1 MLFAV
6 NRIHLQCA
14 LGLAVISRWNLPATP
29 LVESSIRQI
38 IMIISIYSHI
48 GNNKGQDTENQL
60 DELRRYAGSQQ
71 REVYLFVDRDAG
83 KTGHRA
89 EFQNLFRSAAR
100 REFQVVLVW
109 ALDRFIGES
118 VAEVF
123 VNIQKLLRY
132 DVQVVSYTE
141 PHFPTNGPAGALMI
155 PIAAWIAQQ
164 ERIRISERT
173 KAGLAKAR
181 AERKRLGRPGKVFPR
196 GRVVADRR
204 RGMSWRQLER
214 KYHVPQS
221 TLRNAIPKLPEADVR
236 PLRDTGNPSQ
246 ASVPEQSQ

>member
-1 MLFAV
+1 LDQ
-6 NRIHLQCA
+6 L
-14 LGLAVISRWNLPATP
+14 
-29 LVESSIRQI
+29 RQRVL
-38 IMIISIYSHI
+38 SKY
-48 GNNKGQDTENQL
+48 GE
-60 DELRRYAGSQQ
+60 A
-71 REVYLFVDRDAG
+71 YLFVDRESA
-83 KTGHRA
+83 KTSGRA
-89 EFQNLFRSAAR
+89 EFQKLFQSAVR
-100 REFQVVLVW
+100 REFQIVLVW
-109 ALDRFIGES
+109 ALDRFIGEN
-118 VAEVF
+118 VADTF
-123 VNIQKLLRY
+123 LHIQKLLGY
-132 DVQVVSYTE
+132 GVQFLSYTE
-141 PHFPTNGPAGALMI
+141 VHFCTNGPAGALMI

-173 KAGLAKAR
+173 KAGMAKAR

-236 PLRDTGNPSQ
+236 PLHDTGDPSQ

>member
-1 MLFAV
+1 
-6 NRIHLQCA
+6 
-14 LGLAVISRWNLPATP
+14 
-29 LVESSIRQI
+29 
-38 IMIISIYSHI
+38 
-48 GNNKGQDTENQL
+48 
-60 DELRRYAGSQQ
+60 
-71 REVYLFVDRDAG
+71 
-83 KTGHRA
+83 
-89 EFQNLFRSAAR
+89 
-100 REFQVVLVW
+100 VLVW

-204 RGMSWRQLER
+204 RG
-214 KYHVPQS
+214 
-221 TLRNAIPKLPEADVR
+221 
-236 PLRDTGNPSQ
+236 
-246 ASVPEQSQ
+246 

>member
-1 MLFAV
+1 M
-6 NRIHLQCA
+6 
-14 LGLAVISRWNLPATP
+14 
-29 LVESSIRQI
+29 
-38 IMIISIYSHI
+38 IMSIYSNI

-60 DELRRYAGSQQ
+60 AELRRYAGSQH
-71 REVYLFVDRDAG
+71 REVYLFVDREGG
-83 KTGHRA
+83 KTGRRA
-89 EFQNLFRSAAR
+89 EFQNLFQSAAR

-123 VNIQKLLRY
+123 VNVQKLLRY

-141 PHFPTNGPAGALMI
+141 PHFHTSGPAGALMI

-173 KAGLAKAR
+173 KAGLATAR
-181 AERKRLGRPGKVFPR
+181 AQDKRLGRPGKVFPR
-196 GRVVADRR
+196 GRMAADRK

-221 TLRNAIPKLPEADVR
+221 TLRNAEEGGFGPRFWNPYVR
-236 PLRDTGNPSQ
+236 LKTAQKRNRPGRRGPRPTDLSGI
-246 ASVPEQSQ
+246 